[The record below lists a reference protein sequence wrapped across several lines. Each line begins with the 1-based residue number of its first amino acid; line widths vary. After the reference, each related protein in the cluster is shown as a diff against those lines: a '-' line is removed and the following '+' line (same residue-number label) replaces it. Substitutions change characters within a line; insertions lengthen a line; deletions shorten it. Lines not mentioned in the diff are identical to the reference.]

1 MNLSSIVNRTV
12 AVALPHTSVT
22 QAAKLM
28 REYHIGALVVMSSDQ
43 PDALPRGM
51 LTDRDLVL
59 EVLAQEVDPDM
70 VTVGDISLERLVTAS
85 VDDSLFEAVSRMS
98 EAGVRRLVIVD
109 EVGGLIGLVSM
120 DDVIVALSQALV
132 ALAQIIPSELRAERR
147 ERPGLDEGAEAGSA
161 WRA

>member
-12 AVALPHTSVT
+12 AVALPQTSVT

-51 LTDRDLVL
+51 LTDRDLVM

-98 EAGVRRLVIVD
+98 AAGVRRLVIVD
-109 EVGGLIGLVSM
+109 ELGGLIGLVTM

-147 ERPGLDEGAEAGSA
+147 ERPGVDDGAGADSGG
-161 WRA
+161 RP